1 MNTDLVNLY
10 IEKLLSEITESVKTR
25 ILLQTQL
32 TYTERLNSDLQQ
44 TNDELKREVA
54 GLQERI
60 IQVEANLHKK
70 VAAKTKDDFQTS
82 AIQLIMREPYG

>member
-1 MNTDLVNLY
+1 MNADLVNLY

-70 VAAKTKDDFQTS
+70 VAAKTKDDF
-82 AIQLIMREPYG
+82 

>member
-70 VAAKTKDDFQTS
+70 VAAKTKDDF
-82 AIQLIMREPYG
+82 

>member
-44 TNDELKREVA
+44 TNDELKREIA

-70 VAAKTKDDFQTS
+70 VTTKTKDDF
-82 AIQLIMREPYG
+82 

>member
-1 MNTDLVNLY
+1 MNADLVNLY
-10 IEKLLSEITESVKTR
+10 IEKLLSEVTESVKTR

-70 VAAKTKDDFQTS
+70 VAAKTKDDF
-82 AIQLIMREPYG
+82 

>member
-32 TYTERLNSDLQQ
+32 TYTERLNSELQQ

-70 VAAKTKDDFQTS
+70 VTTKTKDDF
-82 AIQLIMREPYG
+82 

>member
-32 TYTERLNSDLQQ
+32 TYTERLNSELQQ

-70 VAAKTKDDFQTS
+70 VAAKTKDDF
-82 AIQLIMREPYG
+82 

>member
-25 ILLQTQL
+25 ILLQTQ
-32 TYTERLNSDLQQ
+32 LNSDLQQ

-70 VAAKTKDDFQTS
+70 VAAKTKDDF
-82 AIQLIMREPYG
+82 